1 MRYSFRKVCGVE
13 HLKQLRFKECKDL
26 PAIASEEV
34 FCPVESQKY
43 WTIFDDKRY
52 KIVARKIEAKEVKL
66 VNLWLRKNISSH
78 FISTSQKFY
87 YSNKQT

>member
-1 MRYSFRKVCGVE
+1 MRPFLRKVCGVE

-26 PAIASEEV
+26 PAMANEEV

-78 FISTSQKFY
+78 FYLNT
-87 YSNKQT
+87 